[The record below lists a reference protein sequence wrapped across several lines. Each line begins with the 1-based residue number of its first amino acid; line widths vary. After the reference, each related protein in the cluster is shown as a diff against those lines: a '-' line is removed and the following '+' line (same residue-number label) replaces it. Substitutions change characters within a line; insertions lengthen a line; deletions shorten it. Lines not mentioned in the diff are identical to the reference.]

1 VNPDEL
7 CTSDQWSVLSS
18 AASHSQF
25 AGVLG
30 GFLIT
35 AIALLMDKKS
45 RESIH
50 TLRCSPPRC

>member
-7 CTSDQWSVLSS
+7 CTSDQWSMLSS
-18 AASHSQF
+18 AASNSQL

-35 AIALLMDKKS
+35 AIAV
-45 RESIH
+45 
-50 TLRCSPPRC
+50 